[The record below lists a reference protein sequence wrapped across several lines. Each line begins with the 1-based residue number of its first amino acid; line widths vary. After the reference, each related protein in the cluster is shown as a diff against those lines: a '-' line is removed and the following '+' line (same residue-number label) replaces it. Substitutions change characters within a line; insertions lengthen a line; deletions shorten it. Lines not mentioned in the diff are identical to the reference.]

1 MFSRIHF
8 FDFYYIPA
16 LCVRKNETIMQEN
29 NQASS
34 GKGNWAGV
42 WLMIATVALLIAL
55 KVIFF

>member
-1 MFSRIHF
+1 
-8 FDFYYIPA
+8 
-16 LCVRKNETIMQEN
+16 MQEN

-42 WLMIATVALLIAL
+42 WLMIATVVLLIAL